1 MKYVVVI
8 LAIIFALIVI
18 GGMFSALNTG
28 RSYWKPGFVERAD
41 NPALYWFSI
50 VTYGIVGAAALLMAL
65 FVSLF
70 R

>member
-1 MKYVVVI
+1 MKYIVVI
-8 LAIIFALIVI
+8 VALIFALVII

-50 VTYGIVGAAALLMAL
+50 VTYGILAVACLLMAL